1 MLRYICVPIC
11 HTKQMFISIYLV
23 KMLIR
28 RSAYPKNQKTIFFFY
43 TQCTKFKFLKHFEC
57 ILIYLINQKLY
68 NFPTWAWCYTI
79 KFRKIIPFLKSSI
92 KLDYSKS
99 FTMPTFKKILRISSL
114 IRFNCFKFVPKPITY
129 IARRARLQ

>member
-1 MLRYICVPIC
+1 MIRYICVPIC
-11 HTKQMFISIYLV
+11 HTKQMFISISLV

-92 KLDYSKS
+92 KLEHSKVS
-99 FTMPTFKKILRISSL
+99 QCLHLKRYLEFSSL
-114 IRFNCFKFVPKPITY
+114 IRFNCFKFVPNPITH
-129 IARRARLQ
+129 IARRARL